1 MPYEQILNGFSI
13 LRYYSSKSISNLKN
27 MYNIY
32 VLIEVWRWYVK
43 TKSVQRK
50 NKSVN
55 MLYYVYGY
63 VCY

>member
-1 MPYEQILNGFSI
+1 
-13 LRYYSSKSISNLKN
+13 